1 MSLESHSALIE
12 QLKPLMMEP
21 NFPQVFEQ
29 LTADESNSTRFLLK
43 MELTRLGNDC
53 SRLIDLRDKSE
64 LPCEEVHLGR
74 QVHFLDAPA
83 RQVLERALHLYRG
96 RYTLGVYEEV
106 MQAHKQRRLQQR
118 QSPADLQSPGSLPFL
133 LPAVVMGSYFNRTE
147 ERMNYSIRIQASQVG
162 RETQS
167 GITVDLSVGGARIR
181 LPMRHGFNPDK
192 PLRVKLV
199 DLSQEYYYEDLQQG
213 VDYQIVDTDSNNEY
227 CWMRLKRIGGTEAL
241 AKMLGNLINGYKY
254 RYKVDINDVLVTATG
269 LAFERQYLAHLPH
282 LPLFMPKGDVPSI
295 SHLLLSHDNQ
305 GIVHFF
311 QDEEDISQLPA
322 MLTAGRL
329 NYLLNQ
335 ADNPDHSLFF
345 CFTHNANGRLF
356 FYSAT
361 LAELKH
367 RGEMPLFLGFGASKP
382 SWRVF
387 RLSAD
392 IIDHDKQYKSA
403 MIPGDSGSYSALTEQ
418 QLAGFS
424 HVLQLMDVTCEAA
437 RSQYRQW
444 FDNSNVN
451 ALKVYGQKK
460 LNSQTIRQVALE
472 FSERRREARFAF
484 KTLVEIRQGKL
495 RAQGISCDISTRG
508 MQLNLDECLPFE
520 LNKPVTLSLPKLQ
533 ALAGKTRLEELP
545 YQLVRSRRDGC
556 TLHLAAIV
564 GHTPHAGVEF
574 LNKLIE
580 HNREK
585 LEQLTENNAEVKELS
600 DGMKNLLMRRLQG
613 IPLFIEKTSK
623 ATVVSHIGVG
633 VEPHPIADLFAALST
648 EKLRYDLTPLLGN
661 GAAKRDIIDPIREM
675 RPLQDVDSIEI
686 FIQVAHQSRGKVQ
699 LKCVRRDSLSEEAQ
713 LAFIRQSQILGRF
726 VALKLYR
733 AATGKPDMAYIRRE
747 LEYIHIHAQH
757 KAKQL
762 EEQMWRIVGVAELL
776 DISHEVLQRYPALY
790 RDSSAQS

>member
-43 MELTRLGNDC
+43 MELTRLGNNC

-64 LPCEEVHLGR
+64 LPCEEVHLER

-83 RQVLERALHLYRG
+83 RQVFERALHLYRG

-118 QSPADLQSPGSLPFL
+118 QSPTELQSPGSLPFL

-162 RETQS
+162 RETQN

-335 ADNPDHSLFF
+335 ANNPDHSLFF

-790 RDSSAQS
+790 RE